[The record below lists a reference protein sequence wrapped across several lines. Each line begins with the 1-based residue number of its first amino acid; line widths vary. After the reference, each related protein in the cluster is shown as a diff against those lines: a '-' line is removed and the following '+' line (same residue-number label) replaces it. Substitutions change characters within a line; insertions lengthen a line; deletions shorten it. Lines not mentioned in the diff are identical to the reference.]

1 MSLSRLAPSPH
12 PPPHRLLAPSWWWH
26 SHEDGQR
33 CRGQCRAPGARSC
46 VQSWMS
52 VQEMGCVHA
61 CPFMCMHVLPCAC
74 MCLHLHSCSFMFPH
88 PSQAGGL
95 QLEFRLGHNLGAEAA
110 VELYLLGALF
120 HREECNL
127 LFLFSSLTCAF
138 LVHDA
143 CLHHVRFCC

>member
-1 MSLSRLAPSPH
+1 M
-12 PPPHRLLAPSWWWH
+12 
-26 SHEDGQR
+26 
-33 CRGQCRAPGARSC
+33 
-46 VQSWMS
+46 
-52 VQEMGCVHA
+52 HA

-138 LVHDA
+138 LAHDA